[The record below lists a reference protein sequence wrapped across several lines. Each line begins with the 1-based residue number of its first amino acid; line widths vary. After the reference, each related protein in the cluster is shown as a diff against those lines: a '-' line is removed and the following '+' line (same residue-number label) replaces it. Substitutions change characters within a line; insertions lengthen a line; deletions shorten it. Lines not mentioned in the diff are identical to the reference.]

1 MAGCLVGVC
10 RCGIFFLSTLPF
22 KLPYGFSRRKSLI
35 GTYSGKLPSTRH
47 IYCFCTW
54 RLRIWCSIWRAFF
67 GLRPNSNR
75 PDVKRSRRC
84 IVRKFFKLNSL
95 ARIKTTVLWR
105 YLPHGWTWKMRFQ
118 AIYIYIKME
127 YKKRNGEKEK
137 QNWNGKKWTSKKSST
152 GNIRLEKFCGRILF
166 FFARRCCCYCCNTN
180 ACDCIA
186 PRIDEEMCFWMEKY
200 MKNTYKKLQ
209 RNKGVTNRIPSS
221 FLSIQYVVDFNFLS
235 FDLMR

>member
-10 RCGIFFLSTLPF
+10 IGVLFFFSSTLPF

-118 AIYIYIKME
+118 AIYL
-127 YKKRNGEKEK
+127 YKNGIQKEK
-137 QNWNGKKWTSKKSST
+137 RRKRETKLKWKEVNQQKVKH
-152 GNIRLEKFCGRILF
+152 RKH
-166 FFARRCCCYCCNTN
+166 
-180 ACDCIA
+180 
-186 PRIDEEMCFWMEKY
+186 
-200 MKNTYKKLQ
+200 
-209 RNKGVTNRIPSS
+209 
-221 FLSIQYVVDFNFLS
+221 
-235 FDLMR
+235 